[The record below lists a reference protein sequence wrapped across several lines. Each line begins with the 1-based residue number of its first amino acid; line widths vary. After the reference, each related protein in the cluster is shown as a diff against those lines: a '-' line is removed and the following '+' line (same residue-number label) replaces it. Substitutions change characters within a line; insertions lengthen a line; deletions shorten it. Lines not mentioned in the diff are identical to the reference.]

1 MFLPVGD
8 IPNARTTPWVTY
20 ALMAINIAVFAV
32 VTLPLSLTRPDLSD
46 PLLLDYLNALNLHGD
61 WPIQSVLDQVSAYD
75 LAVFRYG
82 YRPGQGSLLT
92 LFTAMFMHAGWLH
105 LAGNMLFLYIFGDN
119 VEHRM
124 GRWRYLAG
132 YLGAGIAATLFFAL
146 FVPGSQVPLIG
157 ASGAI
162 SGVLG
167 FYFVWFPRNQV
178 KVFVFLFPLLMTHV
192 LVSARLVL
200 GFYLLVDNLLPFLL
214 TGSQGGGVAHGAHIG
229 GFLTGMGLAAASDR
243 LPSLLQLKGP
253 RISRARADLVDAVT
267 DIVRALER
275 GDLTRAAAR
284 YVALENRAQR
294 GQLAT
299 GNLLLIG
306 RFLLENGHSDQALTL
321 FRRVIAERPGDAALD
336 QAYLGAGQA
345 MLQKQRCDTAAWH
358 YFLTAVDLART
369 PEVAEAA
376 RRGLRVIEGCEQGR
390 GGDR

>member
-8 IPNARTTPWVTY
+8 IPNPRSTPWVTY
-20 ALMAINIAVFAV
+20 ALIAINIAVYAL
-32 VTLPLSLTRPDLSD
+32 VTIPLSLMRPDLND

-61 WPIQSVLDQVSAYD
+61 WPIQSLLDQVSAYD

-82 YRPGQGSLLT
+82 YRPAHPALLN
-92 LFTAMFMHAGWLH
+92 LVTAMFLHGGWLH

-119 VEHRM
+119 VEYRM
-124 GRWRYLAG
+124 GRWRYLLG

-192 LVSARLVL
+192 MISARLVL
-200 GFYLLVDNLLPFLL
+200 WFYLLVDNLLPFLL
-214 TGSQGGGVAHGAHIG
+214 TGSEGGGVAHGAHIG
-229 GFLTGMGLAAASDR
+229 GFLAGMGLAAASDR
-243 LPSLLQLKGP
+243 LPAMLQLKGP
-253 RISRARADLVDAVT
+253 RVSRARANLVDAVT
-267 DIVRALER
+267 DIVRAIER
-275 GDLTRAAAR
+275 GDVAHAAAR
-284 YVALENRAQR
+284 YATLESRAQR

-299 GNLLLIG
+299 ANLLIIG
-306 RFLLENGHSDQALTL
+306 RHLLAHDQPELALTV
-321 FRRVIAERPGDAALD
+321 FRRLIAERPGDAGLD

-345 MLQKQRCDTAAWH
+345 MLRKKHGDTAAWH
-358 YFLTAVDLART
+358 YFLTAIDLART
-369 PEVAEAA
+369 ADVAAAA
-376 RRGLRVIEGCEQGR
+376 RQGLREIEEGQAGVE
-390 GGDR
+390 